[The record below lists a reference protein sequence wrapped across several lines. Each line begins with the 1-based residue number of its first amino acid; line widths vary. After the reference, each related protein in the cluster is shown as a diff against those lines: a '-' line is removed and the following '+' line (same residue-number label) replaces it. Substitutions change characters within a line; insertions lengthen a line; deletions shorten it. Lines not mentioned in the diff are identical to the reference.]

1 MAGVSSLPAHGS
13 EQLLER
19 AEQLKAL
26 REQLA
31 AGSKGIGGQIVLV
44 HGEAGIGKT
53 ALLHEFCRGTSDS
66 VRVLWAGCDPLFTPR
81 PLGPLQDLAAAT
93 SGPLAMSVGGGDRPF
108 DVGAALLAEMRRGGP
123 VVLVLEDLH
132 WADEATLDVIRFI
145 TRRLEQVPG
154 LLVLSYRDDHL
165 GRDHPLRIVLGDL
178 PGTGKVVRIELQG
191 LSEKAV
197 AVLAGPHVPDAPDL
211 HQRTSGNPFF
221 VTEVIAAGTSY
232 VPASV
237 RDVVLARAA
246 ALDPAARDVLD
257 AAAVVPGPAELWLLE
272 ALAPDSATALDRCLD
287 SGMLL
292 RAAGQVEFRHEIAR
306 QAIEESLPAGH
317 RAALHRAALDVL
329 ARQVDQDP
337 ARLVHHAESAGDSE
351 AVLRFAPVAAE
362 RAAVANAHRA
372 AARLYARALR
382 FAGSIAPAE
391 RAELLERYA
400 DSASLTGSSEEA
412 IAAWREAVDIHLACG
427 DQLRYGD
434 ALCRLGGQLAATG
447 AYIEG
452 QAAISEAVALLEQL
466 PPSPQL
472 ARAYNSLA
480 ALLGVV
486 GDDQALRWAERA
498 IELAERIGCLEAI
511 GDALNIAGTAELRD
525 GNLEGLAK
533 LDRSRELAQ
542 QAGDELGIGRAYLH
556 PAAAL
561 ASRREWVL
569 AERYIT
575 LALEFSADR
584 GLEGWWGWLATMA
597 AEAALARGRSDEA
610 ADIATAILDRPVGAA
625 SFSRAPALTVLAR
638 LRARRGESGYED
650 LLEEAAGVA
659 KATPF
664 TESTL
669 LIAVAR
675 AEIAWLEGASLQRI
689 GEEAMS
695 TGEATPAELRW
706 YAGEREVW
714 SHRSGL
720 DCGDPA
726 ELPEPYRLE
735 ITGDVEGAANWW
747 LERDCTYDAALS
759 LASSG
764 DQAAL
769 RRALDMLHGLDAHR
783 AASVVA
789 RRLRALG
796 EPDLP
801 RVLRSA
807 TAANPAGLT
816 RREMEVL
823 AFVAAGLSNSAIATR
838 LTLSGR
844 TVDNH
849 VSAIFRKLRVQTRE
863 EASAHAARL
872 GIGLPEPDAGADS

>member
-1 MAGVSSLPAHGS
+1 MAGASSLPSHGS
-13 EQLLER
+13 KQLLER
-19 AEQLKAL
+19 SEQLKVL

-31 AGSKGIGGQIVLV
+31 AGSKGTGGKVVLV

-53 ALLHEFCRGTSDS
+53 ALLQEFCGATSDS
-66 VRVLWAGCDPLFTPR
+66 ARVLWAGCDPLFTPR

-93 SGPLAMSVGGGDRPF
+93 TGPLAMTVSEGAGPF
-108 DVGAALLAEMRRGGP
+108 DVAAALLAELRRGGP

-154 LLVLSYRDDHL
+154 LLILSYRDDHL

-178 PGTGKVVRIELQG
+178 AGTGKVVRIELQG
-191 LSEKAV
+191 LTEKAV
-197 AVLAGPHVPDAPDL
+197 AVLAGPHTPDAPDL
-211 HQRTSGNPFF
+211 HERTRGNPFF

-237 RDVVLARAA
+237 RDVILARAA

-272 ALAPDSATALDRCLD
+272 ALAPDSARALDSCLD
-287 SGMLL
+287 TGMLL
-292 RAAGQVEFRHEIAR
+292 RAGDHVEFRHDIAR
-306 QAIEESLPAGH
+306 QAIEESLPAGR
-317 RAALHRAALDVL
+317 RATLHREALDVL
-329 ARQVDQDP
+329 ARRGDQDP

-351 AVLRFAPVAAE
+351 AVLHHAPIAAG
-362 RAAVANAHRA
+362 RAAAANAHRE

-382 FAGSIAPAE
+382 FAAAITPAE

-400 DSASLTGSSEEA
+400 DSASLIGLNEEA
-412 IAAWREAVDIHLACG
+412 IAALREAVDIHLACG
-427 DQLRYGD
+427 DRLRHAD
-434 ALCRLGGQLAATG
+434 ALCRLGGQLATTG

-452 QAAISEAVALLEQL
+452 QTAIAEAVALLEQL

-472 ARAYNSLA
+472 AGAYNLTA

-486 GDDQALRWAERA
+486 GDDQALSWAERA

-542 QAGDELGIGRAYLH
+542 QAGDEMGVGRAYVH

-569 AERYIT
+569 AERYIA
-575 LALEFSADR
+575 LGLEFSRDR

-597 AEAALARGRSDEA
+597 AEAALARGRSDDA
-610 ADIATAILDRPVGAA
+610 ADIAAEILDRPVGAT
-625 SFSRAPALTVLAR
+625 SFSRAPALIVLAR
-638 LRARRGESGYED
+638 LRARRGEPGYED
-650 LLEEAAGVA
+650 LLEEAVAVA
-659 KATPF
+659 KAAPF
-664 TESTL
+664 TESTP

-675 AEIAWLEGASLQRI
+675 AEIAWLEGASSRRI

-695 TGEATPAELRW
+695 TGQATAAELRW

-714 SHRSGL
+714 SYRSGL

-747 LERDCTYDAALS
+747 LERGCNYDAALS
-759 LASSG
+759 LAGSG
-764 DQAAL
+764 DRAAL
-769 RRALDMLHGLDAHR
+769 RRALDMLDGLGVHR

-796 EPDLP
+796 EPDVP
-801 RVLRSA
+801 RVPRPA

-816 RREMEVL
+816 GREMEVL
-823 AFVAAGLSNSAIATR
+823 AFVAAGLSNSAIAAR

-849 VSAIFRKLRVQTRE
+849 VSAIFRKLRVQTRDQ
-863 EASAHAARL
+863 ASAEAARL
-872 GIGLPEPDAGADS
+872 GIDRPARIDP